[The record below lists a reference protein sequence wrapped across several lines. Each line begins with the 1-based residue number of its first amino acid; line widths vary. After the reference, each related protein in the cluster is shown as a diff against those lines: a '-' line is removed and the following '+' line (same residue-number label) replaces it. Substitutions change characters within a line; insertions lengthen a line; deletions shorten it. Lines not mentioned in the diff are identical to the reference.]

1 MDKLLDDVRPSEWD
15 TVNKMLADVQPH
27 EWEPVTKLAHPAT
40 LGTKKDKAD
49 MVNSPAHYTYG
60 TIESIQAIEA
70 SMEASAFKGFL
81 KGNVLKYLW
90 RYERKNGVED
100 LRKADWYLRRLIEV
114 EAGL

>member
-1 MDKLLDDVRPSEWD
+1 MDKLLDDVLPSEWD
-15 TVNKMLADVQPH
+15 R
-27 EWEPVTKLAHPAT
+27 VTKLAHPAT
-40 LGTKKDKAD
+40 LGTKKAKAD

-90 RYERKNGVED
+90 RYERKNGIED
-100 LRKADWYLRRLIEV
+100 LRKAQWYLRRLIETEV
-114 EAGL
+114 GV